1 MGICINDIEFIL
13 FIHVFRLLGFCV
25 VFLVM
30 ISLTF
35 IPAYHATKFGNR
47 IVVFKPPVRPNNVT
61 FQVNQMRGAPF
72 KKDQI
77 IVATMRAKDAAPLII
92 DGIKAVTIGGFSDND
107 SILSLDEFKEMSGDG
122 NILYFVN
129 TNADGPR
136 RPIRNVNK
144 PQNQVIADY
153 VRGHWVDY
161 SQKLGLPEN
170 TFFKNPYSH

>member
-1 MGICINDIEFIL
+1 
-13 FIHVFRLLGFCV
+13 
-25 VFLVM
+25 
-30 ISLTF
+30 
-35 IPAYHATKFGNR
+35 
-47 IVVFKPPVRPNNVT
+47 
-61 FQVNQMRGAPF
+61 
-72 KKDQI
+72 
-77 IVATMRAKDAAPLII
+77 MRARDAAPLII
-92 DGIKAVTIGGFSDND
+92 DGIRAVAIGGFSGND

-129 TNADGPR
+129 TSADGPR

-144 PQNQVIADY
+144 PQNQMADY